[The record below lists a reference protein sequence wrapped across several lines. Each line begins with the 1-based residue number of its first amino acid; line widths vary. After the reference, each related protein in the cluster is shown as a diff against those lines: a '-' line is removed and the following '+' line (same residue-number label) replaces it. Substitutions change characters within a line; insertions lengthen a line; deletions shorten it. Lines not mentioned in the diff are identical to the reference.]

1 MARSKSKRELRFKPK
16 FKEYAPA
23 GERSGSIV
31 LLHEEIEAIYL
42 MDYSGMY
49 QEQAA
54 ASMGIS
60 RTTLSRIIKSARTKV
75 STALINGK
83 TLLIDDEKEE
93 FTIAYITQ
101 SSEGYGALGVR
112 EEYLVFVEIA
122 HEEIM
127 SQEILLNPLYG
138 TEEKPTHILP
148 DILYSRGVNY
158 FIAGN
163 AGIGLSSALMTKGI
177 FTIVRDT
184 IVSDSD
190 LLSIIRE

>member
-1 MARSKSKRELRFKPK
+1 MARTKSKRELRFKPK
-16 FKEYAPA
+16 FKEYAPV
-23 GERSGSIV
+23 GERSGSIA

-54 ASMGIS
+54 ASMGVS
-60 RTTLSRIIKSARTKV
+60 RTTLSRIIKSAHTKIA
-75 STALINGK
+75 TALINGK
-83 TLLIDDEKEE
+83 TLLIEDEKEE

-101 SSEGYGALGVR
+101 SPKGYGTLGIR
-112 EEYLVFVEIA
+112 EEYMVFVDIA

-127 SQEILLNPLYG
+127 SQEILPNPLYD
-138 TEEKPTHILP
+138 TDEKPTHVLP

-184 IVSDSD
+184 IASDSD
-190 LLSIIRE
+190 LLRIVRE